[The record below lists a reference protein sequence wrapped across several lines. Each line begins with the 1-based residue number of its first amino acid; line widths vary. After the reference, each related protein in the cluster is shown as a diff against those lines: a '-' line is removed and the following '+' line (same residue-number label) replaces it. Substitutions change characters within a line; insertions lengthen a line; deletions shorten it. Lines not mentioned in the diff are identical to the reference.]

1 MSIGSRIKELR
12 ENKNISRNDFATM
25 IGVTVGAISNYEND
39 VSSPKEPILFKI
51 IETLE
56 CEPNY
61 IFQDMVKI
69 KNKKNDVTIA
79 EYEHVKKYRFISK
92 RSPDGAK
99 MVDSILNREYSLA
112 KQISDQQNRIQEL
125 ETENQEISEKIT
137 LLRIYTYFG
146 RIACAGESFDFSE
159 IPDET
164 IEAPYMEGADFIIGV
179 NGDSMEPD
187 YHDGDRL
194 YVKKTDR
201 MTYGDVGIFTINN
214 ECFLKEYGKDGLI
227 SRNKDYNNM
236 AGTEDVQLIGKV
248 IGKV

>member
-79 EYEHVKKYRFISK
+79 EYEHVKK
-92 RSPDGAK
+92 
-99 MVDSILNREYSLA
+99 
-112 KQISDQQNRIQEL
+112 
-125 ETENQEISEKIT
+125 
-137 LLRIYTYFG
+137 
-146 RIACAGESFDFSE
+146 
-159 IPDET
+159 
-164 IEAPYMEGADFIIGV
+164 
-179 NGDSMEPD
+179 
-187 YHDGDRL
+187 
-194 YVKKTDR
+194 
-201 MTYGDVGIFTINN
+201 
-214 ECFLKEYGKDGLI
+214 
-227 SRNKDYNNM
+227 
-236 AGTEDVQLIGKV
+236 
-248 IGKV
+248 